1 MKNSIS
7 FLPLHHDLKEY
18 EPMIELTIGRG
29 TYRFAVLFVDQ
40 TFGTSDEPLLSL
52 CDLLLTPRA
61 VHCGESSVQ
70 YIRSPTQVVNVCI
83 HHRAPPVTLN

>member
-1 MKNSIS
+1 
-7 FLPLHHDLKEY
+7 
-18 EPMIELTIGRG
+18 MIELTIGRG

-70 YIRSPTQVVNVCI
+70 YIRSPTQVVNMYSSS
-83 HHRAPPVTLN
+83 RTTRDTELNDRDGCRGDNRLC